1 MIKIKNLTKKF
12 GGLTAV
18 ADFSLEIKAGEI
30 FACIGPNGS
39 GKTTTVKMLAGLY
52 MPTAGEIEIGGL
64 SLSHEPEKAKALL
77 GYIPDEPFIYEKM
90 SGREFLGFVA
100 ALYRMSPQEKVQSM
114 HEWIPMFSGLE
125 EVIDGYVENYSR
137 GNKQK
142 LAIVAALLHRPKV
155 LLIDEPMVGLDPQS
169 ALTVKK
175 LVKDFVAGGG
185 PSPAGSGTGPEPRGS
200 RGAVFLCTHTLSVAQ
215 ELATRIGIL
224 EKGKLIALGT
234 LEELRAKIG
243 KPLASLEEIYLMLTG
258 VRNPSA

>member
-12 GGLTAV
+12 DAQNAV
-18 ADFSLEIKAGEI
+18 TDLSLEIGAGEI

-52 MPTAGEIEIGGL
+52 MPTAGNIEIGGI
-64 SLSHEPEKAKALL
+64 SLANEPEKAKALL
-77 GYIPDEPFIYEKM
+77 GYIPDVPFIYEKM

-100 ALYRMSPQEKVQSM
+100 ALYRMPSQEMVRST
-114 HEWIPMFSGLE
+114 HEWISIFPGLS

-142 LAIVAALLHRPKV
+142 LAIIAALLHRPKI

-169 ALTVKK
+169 VLTVKK
-175 LVKDFVAGGG
+175 LLKDFSQKGQHSPVENVAGGLLASENG
-185 PSPAGSGTGPEPRGS
+185 IRPG
-200 RGAVFLCTHTLSVAQ
+200 GAVFLCTHTLPVAE

-224 EKGKLIALGT
+224 EKGKLIAIGT
-234 LEELRAKIG
+234 LEELRTKTG
-243 KPLASLEEIYLMLTG
+243 KPSADLEEVYLALT
-258 VRNPSA
+258 S